1 MKFLVDVNLSQ
12 KWLRFLSDAGHEATY
27 WTDVGHEADP
37 DECLMNWARENNAIL
52 LTCDLDFGA
61 MLAASGAEKPSVVQL
76 RPWKHRPELLMGRLD
91 LALKA
96 YQRHLEI
103 GVLLTIDLGNSRVH
117 KLPLVEI
124 EYE

>member
-1 MKFLVDVNLSQ
+1 MKFLVDVNLSN
-12 KWLRFLSDAGHEATY
+12 KWLSFLRGAGHESTY
-27 WTDVGHEADP
+27 WTDVGGEADA
-37 DECLMNWARENNAIL
+37 DESLMNWARANDAIV

-76 RPWKHRPELLMGRLD
+76 RPGRHRPELLMGRLQI
-91 LALKA
+91 ALKM
-96 YQRHLEI
+96 YQRHLES

-124 EYE
+124 EY

>member
-1 MKFLVDVNLSQ
+1 MQ
-12 KWLRFLSDAGHEATY
+12 EAGHEATY
-27 WTDVGHEADP
+27 WTNVGHEADP
-37 DECLMNWARENNAIL
+37 DEYLMEWARKNNAIV

-61 MLAASGAEKPSVVQL
+61 MLAASGECKPSVVQL
-76 RPWKHRPELLMGRLD
+76 RPWKHRPELLMGRLS

-124 EYE
+124 EY